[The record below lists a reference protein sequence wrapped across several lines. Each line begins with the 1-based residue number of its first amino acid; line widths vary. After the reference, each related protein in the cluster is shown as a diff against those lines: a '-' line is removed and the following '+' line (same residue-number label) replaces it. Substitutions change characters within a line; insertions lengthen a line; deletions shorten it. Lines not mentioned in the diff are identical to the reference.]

1 MARSIASRGVTGD
14 AAQLAAVDRVNQ
26 AIKVMCDQLGMDY
39 VLGLK
44 LPAVMQRKG
53 ANGLIV
59 ENDAPLSAGGSA
71 IPAIMKM
78 SAVQLRGKYLAT
90 GVVTVQDL
98 DEYCRFADDSRTGAV
113 YYATVAVSS
122 RKSG

>member
-44 LPAVMQRKG
+44 LPAVMQRRERMG
-53 ANGLIV
+53 
-59 ENDAPLSAGGSA
+59 
-71 IPAIMKM
+71 
-78 SAVQLRGKYLAT
+78 
-90 GVVTVQDL
+90 
-98 DEYCRFADDSRTGAV
+98 
-113 YYATVAVSS
+113 
-122 RKSG
+122 